1 MDLKKIVEKY
11 ASVKKLAT
19 TPLDSS
25 LDNPVDESAPE
36 PASAAKSHSTDE
48 STNTKEKLA
57 ETEKPVTN
65 TENEKQSRRAQT
77 VDDKNDLDRLLDEV
91 EAMFW
96 KEAPPTKDSE
106 SGNGCQGEKEPEDVR
121 EKEERTYTYDDSDWE
136 SSDESDAEGDE
147 KEIQNTKSKSC
158 GSQMRWKHTTGK

>member
-11 ASVKKLAT
+11 ASVKKLTT

-25 LDNPVDESAPE
+25 MDNPVDESAPE

-48 STNTKEKLA
+48 STNTEGKLA
-57 ETEKPVTN
+57 ETEKPVTK
-65 TENEKQSRRAQT
+65 TENEKRNKSSRRDQT

-96 KEAPPTKDSE
+96 KEAPPTRDSE
-106 SGNGCQGEKEPEDVR
+106 SGNGCQGEKEPEEVR
-121 EKEERTYTYDDSDWE
+121 EKEERTYSYDDSDWE

-147 KEIQNTKSKSC
+147 KENTKSC
-158 GSQMRWKHTTGK
+158 ASQMRWKQTTGK